1 MERKSSMRGND
12 RNTNVLRKNIWK
24 LIIQHNEEQTNAITP
39 AH

>member
-1 MERKSSMRGND
+1 MRGND